1 MVNDNRKCYIMIQ
14 LRRHKEINEMRFPK
28 SFYSSIPVKRTI
40 TTIRVKIYLRINL
53 NDRNIR
59 QNTRCWNRNYLTYSK
74 KNTFSSIKVP
84 REWTRWTRWTGRW
97 KKIIKHRFVNR
108 SWNFIPVGRD
118 LVQIKKIESDER
130 ERNKY
135 QNFLSNSGNTRV
147 IRWSGEKYKRKF
159 SG

>member
-147 IRWSGEKYKRKF
+147 IR
-159 SG
+159 